1 MAHRGKR
8 RERRPSGVSPS
19 APESEAGSPVKVT
32 ASQSTEIF
40 SGPIPPPEILE
51 AYERVV
57 EGSANRILTMAEE
70 QSKHRKKLEEIVVHG
85 GSRNQVVGMI
95 FAFLLSLVI
104 VGSGA
109 FLIYHDK
116 SLEGFGLILSDLLGL
131 IGVFVYGKN
140 TQLKELKASRESLGG
155 KARPLRRE

>member
-1 MAHRGKR
+1 MARRGKPP
-8 RERRPSGVSPS
+8 ERQPSRASPS
-19 APESEAGSPVKVT
+19 ATEAGSAVKIT

-57 EGSANRILTMAEE
+57 KGSANRILTMAEE
-70 QSKHRKKLEEIVVHG
+70 QSKHRKKLEEIVVLG
-85 GSRNQVVGMI
+85 GSRNQAAGMI
-95 FAFLLSLVI
+95 FAFVLSLVI

-131 IGVFVYGKN
+131 IGVFVYGKS
-140 TQLKELKASRESLGG
+140 TQLKELKANRESLGG
-155 KARPLRRE
+155 EARSSRRE

>member
-1 MAHRGKR
+1 MARRGKLP
-8 RERRPSGVSPS
+8 ERQPSRGSPS
-19 APESEAGSPVKVT
+19 ATEAGSAVKIS

-70 QSKHRKKLEEIVVHG
+70 QSKHRKKLEEIVVLG
-85 GSRNQVVGMI
+85 GSRNQAAGMI
-95 FAFLLSLVI
+95 FAFVLSLVI

-116 SLEGFGLILSDLLGL
+116 SLEGFGLI
-131 IGVFVYGKN
+131 GVFVYGKN
-140 TQLKELKASRESLGG
+140 TQLKELKANRESLGG
-155 KARPLRRE
+155 EARSVRRE

>member
-1 MAHRGKR
+1 MARRSKL

-19 APESEAGSPVKVT
+19 ASEPEVGSAVKVT

-40 SGPIPPPEILE
+40 SGPLPPPEILE

-57 EGSANRILTMAEE
+57 EGSADRILTMAED
-70 QSKHRKKLEEIVVHG
+70 QSKHRKKLEEIVVLG
-85 GSRNQVVGMI
+85 GSRNQAAGMI
-95 FAFLLSLVI
+95 FAFVLSLVI

-140 TQLKELKASRESLGG
+140 TQLKELKANRDSFT
-155 KARPLRRE
+155 ARNS